1 MSYRF
6 ILIFLLHISLA
17 GKAQPVHTQYNF
29 AQSYIGLGMQYLP
42 ATGQTHYINV
52 DGSIQSAQVP
62 SLLQPRLRIGGLH
75 FWGKAD
81 FSLSF
86 PLYGWYAGRQ
96 SSELQSA
103 YSTGVD
109 VGARYY
115 ISRIRRNR
123 ISPFVGINWCAY
135 SYIQKANGQDWGPLL
150 DKQMYSLEAGACYTT
165 KKAYLF
171 DAVLQLL
178 PVHDF
183 SYAVSRTQF
192 AGLSLPAISFQL
204 GVKKPFDF
212 TNYYS
217 SSGMQKYHAAL
228 DKYMN
233 AGRRGNSFSI
243 AAGPSSAL
251 QISGST
257 YEKNNRSF
265 LQNAFPVGL
274 FPDLAFGY
282 YMAKQDIE
290 VRLSYR
296 PITQSQY
303 AYDFSQR
310 ISRHSLV
317 LEGIKFF
324 WNYKGFVP
332 FAGAGVSAEWIYML
346 EKDSGRAVTN
356 INTKQ
361 NALVLVA
368 GWDIRPSKVEW
379 LILRTN
385 LRYSPD
391 LHLNINSERLSLNQL
406 EINFIQVVFYPQRLK
421 TTLKFNKT
429 YQWN

>member
-1 MSYRF
+1 M
-6 ILIFLLHISLA
+6 ILLLISLA
-17 GKAQPVHTQYNF
+17 VRAQPVHTQYNF
-29 AQSYIGLGMQYLP
+29 AQSYIGLGLQYLP
-42 ATGQTHYINV
+42 AAGQTYYINP
-52 DGSIQSAQVP
+52 DGSIQTAKLP
-62 SLLQPRLRIGGLH
+62 ALLQPRLRIGGLH

-86 PLYGWYAGRQ
+86 PLYGWYTGREL
-96 SSELQSA
+96 SELQSA

-115 ISRIRRNR
+115 ISRIKRNR
-123 ISPFVGINWCAY
+123 LSPFVGINWCAY
-135 SYIQKANGQDWGPLL
+135 SYIQKAGRQAWGPLL

-165 KKAYLF
+165 KNAYLF
-171 DAVLQLL
+171 DAVFQLL
-178 PVHDF
+178 PVHNF

-192 AGLSLPAISFQL
+192 ADLSLPTLSFQL
-204 GVKKPFDF
+204 GVKKLFDF

-217 SSGMQKYHAAL
+217 SSGMEKYHAAL
-228 DKYMN
+228 DEYMN

-243 AAGPSSAL
+243 AAGPSSAM
-251 QISGST
+251 QISRSP
-257 YEKNNRSF
+257 YEQHNRAF

-274 FPDLAFGY
+274 FPDLALGY
-282 YMAKQDIE
+282 YMAKPDVE

-303 AYDFSQR
+303 AYDFSQL
-310 ISRHSLV
+310 ISRHSLL
-317 LEGIKFF
+317 LEGVKSF

-332 FAGAGVSAEWIYML
+332 FAGAGVSEEWIHML
-346 EKDSGRAVTN
+346 EKDSGRNVTD
-356 INTKQ
+356 IHTKQ

-391 LHLNINSERLSLNQL
+391 LHLNINSQRLSLDQM

>member
-1 MSYRF
+1 MIYRLSL
-6 ILIFLLHISLA
+6 ILLLLISLMV
-17 GKAQPVHTQYNF
+17 KAQPVHTQYNF
-29 AQSYIGLGMQYLP
+29 AQSYIGLAMQYLP
-42 ATGQTHYINV
+42 ASGETHYLTN
-52 DGSIQSAQVP
+52 DGALQKANIPA
-62 SLLQPRLRIGGLH
+62 LIQPRLRIGGLH

-86 PLYGWYAGRQ
+86 PLYGWYAGKQ
-96 SSELQSA
+96 QAELQSA

-115 ISRIRRNR
+115 IRHIRRNR
-123 ISPFVGINWCAY
+123 LSPFVGINWCAY
-135 SYIQKANGQDWGPLL
+135 SYIQKANSQAWGPLL

-165 KKAYLF
+165 RRAYLF
-171 DAVLQLL
+171 DAVVQFL
-178 PVHDF
+178 PLHTFD
-183 SYAVSRTQF
+183 YALSRTWF
-192 AGLSLPAISFQL
+192 STLTLPSLSFQI
-204 GVKKPFDF
+204 GIKKLFDF

-217 SSGMQKYHAAL
+217 SGGMQKYHVAL

-233 AGRRGNSFSI
+233 AGRMGNSFSI

-251 QISGST
+251 QIS
-257 YEKNNRSF
+257 RSPFERNERAF

-274 FPDLAFGY
+274 FPDLAVGY
-282 YMAKQDIE
+282 YVARPNIE

-296 PITQSQY
+296 PITQSQS

-310 ISRHSLV
+310 INRQSLL

-324 WNYKGFVP
+324 WDYKGFVP
-332 FAGAGVSAEWIYML
+332 FAGAGLSAEWIQML
-346 EKDSGRAVTN
+346 EKDSGRT
-356 INTKQ
+356 ITDIHSKQ
-361 NALVLVA
+361 DALVLVA

-391 LHLNINSERLSLNQL
+391 LHLTINSQRLSLDQL

-421 TTLKFNKT
+421 TTLNFNKT